1 MHYNGENS
9 YLLVNGIETYI
20 YKAKYSEIAATLL
33 CLRDISKDWTVDKMK
48 WINEYVYDFS
58 TDYDAILVD
67 DLLDIHKYLMKKNKM
82 I

>member
-20 YKAKYSEIAATLL
+20 YKAKYSEIVATLL
-33 CLRDISKDWTVDKMK
+33 CLRDISKGWTVDKMK

>member
-20 YKAKYSEIAATLL
+20 YKAKYSEIVATLL